1 MPPLPIGAAGSGF
14 PARKTDGMAFGYSSQ
29 TRMDIAALN
38 FAEEAR
44 EPHGPND
51 LEWRLLWTKAGE
63 ERAVRDRLALAAVEV
78 VLPMLKVRVRRW
90 GRMVESTAP
99 LFPCYLFVRMSLGR
113 DLACVRYAR
122 GVRDLV
128 RFGAEPALAPDSMVA
143 ELKRRCA
150 GGPLELPRRM
160 LHAGERVRVIEGPL
174 LGLEGVFDRYLS
186 GAERVGLLMSAIG
199 AATRVV
205 MPAKMV
211 AAAG

>member
-1 MPPLPIGAAGSGF
+1 
-14 PARKTDGMAFGYSSQ
+14 MAFGYSGQ
-29 TRMDIAALN
+29 TRMDIAASN
-38 FAEEAR
+38 FAADAG
-44 EPHGPND
+44 EPHEPND
-51 LEWRLLWTKAGE
+51 LAWRLLWTKAGE
-63 ERAVRDRLALAAVEV
+63 ERAVRDRLALAALEV

-113 DLACVRYAR
+113 DLARVRYAR

-128 RFGAEPALAPDSMVA
+128 RFGAEPALAPDFMVA
-143 ELKRRCA
+143 DLKRRCA
-150 GGPLELPRRM
+150 GGPIELPRRQ
-160 LHAGERVRVIEGPL
+160 LRAGERVRVIEGPL

-186 GAERVGLLMSAIG
+186 GAERVSLLMSALG
-199 AATRVV
+199 AAARVV

>member
-1 MPPLPIGAAGSGF
+1 
-14 PARKTDGMAFGYSSQ
+14 MAFGYSGQ
-29 TRMDIAALN
+29 TRMNIAGSN
-38 FAEEAR
+38 FAADAWAPPE
-44 EPHGPND
+44 PND
-51 LEWRLLWTKAGE
+51 LGWRLLWTKAGE
-63 ERAVRDRLALAAVEV
+63 ERAVRDRLALVAVEV

-113 DLACVRYAR
+113 DLARVRYAR

-150 GGPLELPRRM
+150 GGPIELPRRT
-160 LHAGERVRVIEGPL
+160 LHVGECVRVLEGPL
-174 LGLEGVFDRYLS
+174 QGLEGVFDRYLS
-186 GAERVGLLMSAIG
+186 GAERVSLLMSALG
-199 AATRVV
+199 AAARVV